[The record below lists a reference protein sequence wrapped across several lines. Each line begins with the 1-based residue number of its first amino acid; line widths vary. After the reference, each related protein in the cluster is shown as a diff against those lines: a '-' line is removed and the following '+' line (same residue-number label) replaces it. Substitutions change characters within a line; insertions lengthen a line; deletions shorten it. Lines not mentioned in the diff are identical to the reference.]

1 MDDSG
6 KEVEVGRAG
15 GMVVRGANVMHG
27 YWHNP
32 KETEL
37 SFRNELFRTGDIGY
51 QDAEGYF
58 YILDRLKDMIV
69 SGGENVYPGEV
80 EAIIYQHPA
89 VLEMAGLRYT
99 RSQVGRTRDGVR
111 SPQAG
116 QDSRHE

>member
-1 MDDSG
+1 MRVVHDSG

-58 YILDRLKDMIV
+58 YIHDRLKDMIV
-69 SGGENVYPGEV
+69 SGGENVYSGEV
-80 EAIIYQHPA
+80 EGLSISIPRFSKWRSSVYQIPGG
-89 VLEMAGLRYT
+89 EN
-99 RSQVGRTRDGVR
+99 S
-111 SPQAG
+111 
-116 QDSRHE
+116 